1 MVLSRSRIRV
11 VFGFVMA
18 CLLAREAAASRPRLH
33 DALVVTDR
41 TLQRGGVATVHV
53 TVTGAVSLTES
64 EPVAGAD
71 VTLTLAAKGKK
82 TKAQVLARAKTERD
96 GSAVLFFR
104 MPKVELGAHRLVI
117 DTRSS
122 DGAGR
127 TERAVQVEDGALLHL
142 RTDRGVYRPGQTV
155 SWRVTALGKGEV
167 RALAGE
173 RVEVVVRDPRGTA
186 IWRGRRALPAAG
198 MVAGALPLGED
209 LLTGGYSVS
218 ATVFETTTTERFEV
232 KEVALPAFEVTLSG
246 DAAAARVRPGA
257 VLGGRVAA
265 RYSYGE
271 PVRGTAIVRA
281 EGHGEVASGALDEHG
296 ALAFRWTAPAKGGPV
311 LLTALVT
318 DGAKRR
324 ERAERM
330 VDVGV
335 RPPLRVVLVPER
347 PALVPGEAQWFTA
360 ITVRGS
366 SKLAPARVVVDGGAG
381 QRVSV
386 VSTGAARVRLRAP
399 ARGPWKVSA
408 RATDAGQT
416 ARSVA
421 RVELRERGA
430 PVLRAVEPVIA
441 SGAPVVV
448 TGTWRG
454 ARGPLL
460 ATLLRNGAP
469 IASAVAH
476 VGRGGALEARLT
488 PPAGA
493 FGLATV
499 RVVDVG
505 WKRPKRTDTDPTTG
519 LDDEPDPGSD
529 PDADF
534 DPDPDPDHEH
544 EHEHVNVYLRPGE
557 LALSITSETRY
568 RPGQKAQ
575 VTVAVRDAAGR
586 PVAAALAASVVD
598 ERALALG
605 APGPDLVTA
614 LRELDAI
621 DDAAS
626 LGLTFAGLLA
636 APRSA
641 ARDGALR
648 AILEALPPE
657 EITPELVI
665 PAEVRY
671 RAEVARIDRVR
682 QAVWPLLVDGGALGR
697 KGYRTELASYLERSK
712 LGGADRA
719 TPWSRPT
726 TWAYAIDLDP
736 GLAFAKV
743 APVVAGER
751 LEALAEALS
760 DHDGARDLLHRRR
773 TLGLR
778 ELVRRHAVA
787 AALIV
792 DPWGTQ
798 LRVRRAG
805 AAGDGTR
812 ELGIDL
818 VSAGPDGTFDTGD
831 DLRYRDVF
839 HDLGAYG
846 FGLLGVGA
854 GGGGTGWGS
863 IGSGRYGT
871 IGHGSGTG
879 SGVAEAA
886 LRARFDETVLWRAG
900 VVTGADGTAT
910 LDVDLS
916 DSVTGW
922 KVDVEALAPGAVGAA
937 TARLETFLPLHLDA
951 ELPARLATGDRY
963 RVPIAIANHSGRE
976 RNLSV
981 AAKVSGALRADG
993 VVGQMLRLADG
1004 AAGVVYVTA
1013 VASTAGTGEVEL
1025 FLRDE
1030 QGQLVDHVRRT
1041 ITVDPPGDVVRTVRT
1056 GRALDGR
1063 ARFAFTIP
1071 ADAAA
1076 GSLRGQLRLFRGAAD
1091 QAQDG
1096 LEGMLQEPYGCFEQT
1111 SSTTYPN
1118 LLVLRLIE
1126 DAPRMRAVRERAR
1139 DLVGRGYQRLIS
1151 YEVSGGGFSWF
1162 GEAPANQVLTA
1173 YGIVEFADMAAVYP
1187 VDPELIARTRTW
1199 LLSKQRP
1206 DGSWAPDASWLHDWS
1221 QVQGAVSTT
1230 AYVAWALAESGA
1242 RGPELERAL
1251 AFLRARKEA
1260 LAEDPYIVALWAAA
1274 EGRLQAK
1281 GRTAALALLRSL
1293 AKADESGGTAY
1304 HAGGKTIFY
1313 ASGAA
1318 ADVQVTALAVTALDR
1333 AGAATE
1339 ARAGLDWLWRAR
1351 SPSYGWGTTQSTVL
1365 ALRAA
1370 ALAAPKPARAAGRL
1384 RVRVDGDD
1392 VGVID
1397 LASVNVPGLALAKL
1411 TPGAHVLT
1419 VEGDVEGAL
1428 DADLRVSW
1436 RGRAAPRA
1444 AVAGLS
1450 VALDAP
1456 AEPVVIGR
1464 TAALTA
1470 RVRNPGAEAIAM
1482 PTVVVPV
1489 PPGFRA
1495 DGASLRALRAV
1506 RGVSKVEDHGDSIAI
1521 YLLDLDPDEEVRLP
1535 YGLEATA
1542 AVDVLQRPAQA
1553 YAYYTPDV
1561 RGQSAPRRLRARSEE
1576 AVARR

>member
-1 MVLSRSRIRV
+1 M
-11 VFGFVMA
+11 FGVA
-18 CLLAREAAASRPRLH
+18 VAALLAREAAASPPRHALH

-53 TVTGAVSLTES
+53 TVTGAVSWTES
-64 EPVAGAD
+64 EPVDGAD
-71 VTLTLAAKGKK
+71 VTLTLAAKGTVKPK
-82 TKAQVLARAKTERD
+82 VLARATTGAD
-96 GSAVLFFR
+96 GSAVLSFR
-104 MPKVELGAHRLVI
+104 VPKVELGAHRLVI
-117 DTRSS
+117 ATRSR

-186 IWRGRRALPAAG
+186 IWRGRRALPPTG
-198 MVAGALPLGED
+198 MVAGALPLGDD

-218 ATVFETTTTERFEV
+218 ATVFETTTTGRFEV

-257 VLGGRVAA
+257 ALGGRVAA

-271 PVRGTAIVRA
+271 PVRGTAVVRA
-281 EGHGEVASGALDEHG
+281 DGHGEIASGALDEQG
-296 ALAFRWTAPAKGGPV
+296 QLAFTWKTPAKGGQAV
-311 LLTALVT
+311 LRVEVI
-318 DGAKRR
+318 DGAQRR
-324 ERAERM
+324 ERVDR
-330 VDVGV
+330 VIDVGA

-360 ITVRGS
+360 ITVRGDDE
-366 SKLAPARVVVDGGAG
+366 LAPARVVVDGGAG
-381 QRVSV
+381 QRVAV
-386 VSTGAARVRLRAP
+386 ASTGAARVQLRAP

-408 RATDAGQT
+408 RASDRGET
-416 ARSVA
+416 AHTMA
-421 RVELRERGA
+421 RVALRERGA
-430 PVLRAVEPVIA
+430 PVLRAVEPVVA
-441 SGAPVVV
+441 AGAPVVV
-448 TGTWRG
+448 TGRWRG
-454 ARGPLL
+454 ARGPLV

-469 IASAVAH
+469 IASTVAR
-476 VGRGGALEARLT
+476 VGRGGAIEARLA

-499 RVVDVG
+499 RVVDTG
-505 WKRPKRTDTDPTTG
+505 WTRPRRTDSDPTTG
-519 LDDEPDPGSD
+519 PEDEPGPGSD
-529 PDADF
+529 PDS
-534 DPDPDPDHEH
+534 DPDPDPDSDLEH

-557 LALSITSETRY
+557 LALSITGETRY

-575 VTVAVRDAAGR
+575 VTIAVRDAAGR

-626 LGLTFAGLLA
+626 LGLTFAALLA
-636 APRSA
+636 APRSPA
-641 ARDGALR
+641 QGGALR

-657 EITPELVI
+657 AITPDLVI

-671 RAEVARIDRVR
+671 RAEVLRIDRLR
-682 QAVWPLLVDGGALGR
+682 EAIWPLLVAGGALGR
-697 KGYRTELASYLERSK
+697 SGYRTALTTYLERSK
-712 LGGADRA
+712 LAASDRA
-719 TPWSRPT
+719 TPWSVPT
-726 TWAYAIDLDP
+726 TWAYAVDIDP

-743 APVVAGER
+743 APVIAGER
-751 LEALAEALS
+751 LEALAQALG
-760 DHDGARDLLHRRR
+760 DQDGARDLLRRRR

-778 ELVRRHAVA
+778 ELVRRKVVA
-787 AALIV
+787 AAMTI
-792 DPWGTQ
+792 DPWGQ
-798 LRVRRAG
+798 GLRVRRA
-805 AAGDGTR
+805 R
-812 ELGIDL
+812 ERGIDL
-818 VSAGPDGTFDTGD
+818 LSAGPDGAFDTGD

-839 HDLGAYG
+839 HDLGVYG
-846 FGLLGVGA
+846 YGLYGVGA

-863 IGSGRYGT
+863 IGAGRYGN

-879 SGVAEAA
+879 SGIAQAA

-900 VVTGADGTAT
+900 VATGADGSAT

-981 AAKVSGALRADG
+981 AAKVSGALRAEG
-993 VVGQMLRLADG
+993 VVGQMVRLADG

-1013 VASTAGTGEVEL
+1013 VAGAAGSGEVEL

-1030 QGQLVDHVRRT
+1030 QSQLVDHVRRT
-1041 ITVDPPGDVVRTVRT
+1041 IAVDPPGDVVRTVRA
-1056 GRALDGR
+1056 GRVEDGR

-1071 ADAAA
+1071 AGAAP

-1126 DAPRMRAVRERAR
+1126 DAPRMRAIRERAR

-1251 AFLRARKEA
+1251 AFLRAHRAA

-1274 EGRLQAK
+1274 EGRLEAK

-1293 AKADESGGTAY
+1293 ATNDDSGGTSY

-1333 AGAATE
+1333 AGAAPE

-1384 RVRVDGDD
+1384 RVRLDGADA
-1392 VGVID
+1392 GAID

-1411 TPGAHVLT
+1411 TPGAPALT
-1419 VEGDVEGAL
+1419 VAGDVDGAL
-1428 DADLRVSW
+1428 DADLRISW

-1444 AVAGLS
+1444 VTAGLS

-1456 AEPVVIGR
+1456 ADAVVIGR
-1464 TAALTA
+1464 TTTLTA

-1495 DGASLRALRAV
+1495 DAASLRSLRAV
-1506 RGVSKVEDHGDSIAI
+1506 QGVSKVEDHGDSLAV

-1535 YGLEATA
+1535 YRLEATA

-1561 RGQSAPRRLRARSEE
+1561 RGQSAPRRLRSRAP
-1576 AVARR
+1576 